1 MRRRF
6 QLSEGFDDVK
16 NIMVRIRVDLTGR
29 IYLADI
35 LTSIRAID
43 GAITVFQDAPL
54 EPAPGGKKMLNLNV
68 KFEKLK
74 GRSYDDFINEI
85 LAVEGVDMARLL
97 TPEEMQKA
105 RAQKAKEKAQRKA
118 AKSDG
123 SELPPS
129 EIEDTPPSPPV
140 KKPSV
145 PSASKPPPK
154 KKISMGAKLV
164 QDLVSEILKHG
175 KYT

>member
-6 QLSEGFDDVK
+6 LLSEGFDDVK

-68 KFEKLK
+68 KFEKIE
-74 GRSYDDFINEI
+74 GRSYEDFVNQI
-85 LAVEGVDMARLL
+85 LDVEGVDMARLL
-97 TPEEMQKA
+97 TPEEEQKA
-105 RAQKAKEKAQRKA
+105 KDRKEKEKAQRKSSRNA
-118 AKSDG
+118 N
-123 SELPPS
+123 
-129 EIEDTPPSPPV
+129 TPPPPEVAVAKEPQAPV
-140 KKPSV
+140 KKSSLPSKLK
-145 PSASKPPPK
+145 SPPK
-154 KKISMGAKLV
+154 KKIPVGTQLIR
-164 QDLVSEILKHG
+164 DLVSEILNHKDC
-175 KYT
+175 K